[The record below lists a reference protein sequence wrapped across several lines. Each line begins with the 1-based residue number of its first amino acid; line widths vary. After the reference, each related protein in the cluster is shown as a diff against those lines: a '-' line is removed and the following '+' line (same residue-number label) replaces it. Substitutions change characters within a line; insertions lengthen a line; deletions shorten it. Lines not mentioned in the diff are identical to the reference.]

1 MKTVYWATGSEG
13 SHVPDTY
20 QISELKFADPVRV
33 SKGMDFVKF
42 FGPSASKCPA
52 VIDESKNTFKI
63 NSPVDMNITFS
74 EDFTGI
80 NSKYQQDFEFIKHFI
95 GQFGPDGVIQLSA
108 PSYLFFCEEPLTMTQ
123 LPPYYEQSNFVDNC
137 IGLSATFNINSWFRV
152 IKPSFKLRE
161 NKHRI
166 SFDTN
171 TGLLYLKFNTEEKVK
186 LVRFDASSFMNKES
200 HIMEGILGF
209 KQHKKNS
216 NIPTK
221 LVDGYEAFMRARYNK
236 RIMKIIKENLL

>member
-13 SHVPDTY
+13 SNVPDTY

-137 IGLSATFNINSWFRV
+137 IGLSATFNINSWFRPV
-152 IKPSFKLRE
+152 KPSFKLRD
-161 NKHRI
+161 NKPVSYTHL
-166 SFDTN
+166 T
-171 TGLLYLKFNTEEKVK
+171 L
-186 LVRFDASSFMNKES
+186 
-200 HIMEGILGF
+200 
-209 KQHKKNS
+209 
-216 NIPTK
+216 PTIYS
-221 LVDGYEAFMRARYNK
+221 V
-236 RIMKIIKENLL
+236 

>member
-13 SHVPDTY
+13 SNVPDTY

-137 IGLSATFNINSWFRV
+137 IGLSATFNINSWFRPV
-152 IKPSFKLRE
+152 KPSFKLRD
-161 NKHRI
+161 NKRTI
-166 SFDTN
+166 DIN
-171 TGLLYLKFNTEEKVK
+171 TTDALMYLKFNTEEKVK
-186 LVRFDASSFMNKES
+186 LIRFDASSFMNINAP
-200 HIMEGILGF
+200 IMQSILGF
-209 KQHKKNS
+209 KMNTKNPHA
-216 NIPTK
+216 PTG
-221 LVDGYEAFMRARYNK
+221 LMAGYEAFIRARYNK
-236 RIMKIIKENLL
+236 RIIKIIKENLL